1 MLGRRTPRSLTSA
14 VWRPCANRYHV
25 PVDLALFGRRM
36 QNPLPRTGAL
46 LADSIERWNR
56 HDVPTLSAAMAF
68 YVLISIAPLLAVAV
82 GLVGKLLDEASV
94 RAHTLALFETVLD
107 PGTMVLITEILDTPW
122 VSAGDSVGVSI
133 AAVTLV
139 ITSTAGFNQ
148 LRTSLNRIFESPLSE
163 LGTVASVV
171 RGRVLSFVVVLAFGL
186 AILGSLILQA
196 VLSAFGRLL
205 ESHLPVGL
213 SVIRGVWVLLLLVM
227 LIAVFAFLLRFL
239 PDRKLP
245 WRSLMVGASATSVLF
260 LAGELAISEYLAR
273 AGLASAFGV
282 AGSTVVLAVWVY
294 YSTMV
299 FFWGAELTCVY
310 AERRG

>member
-1 MLGRRTPRSLTSA
+1 
-14 VWRPCANRYHV
+14 
-25 PVDLALFGRRM
+25 
-36 QNPLPRTGAL
+36 
-46 LADSIERWNR
+46 
-56 HDVPTLSAAMAF
+56 MAF
-68 YVLISIAPLLAVAV
+68 YVLVSIAPLLAIAV
-82 GLVGKLLDEASV
+82 GLLGKLLDEASV
-94 RAHTLALFETVLD
+94 RSHMLGLFETVLD
-107 PGTMVLITEILDTPW
+107 PSAMVLITEILDTPW

-139 ITSTAGFNQ
+139 ITSTAGFNH
-148 LRTSLNRIFESPLSE
+148 LRTSLNRIFESPSSE

-171 RGRVLSFVVVLAFGL
+171 RGRVLSFVVVLGFGL
-186 AILGSLILQA
+186 AILASLILQA
-196 VLSAFGRLL
+196 MLSAFGRLL

-213 SVIRGVWVLLLLVM
+213 SVIHGGRVFLLLVM

-260 LAGELAISEYLAR
+260 LAGELAIGEYLAG
-273 AGLASAFGV
+273 AGMASAFGV

-294 YSTMV
+294 YSAMV

-310 AERRG
+310 AERE

>member
-1 MLGRRTPRSLTSA
+1 
-14 VWRPCANRYHV
+14 
-25 PVDLALFGRRM
+25 M
-36 QNPLPRTGAL
+36 QNPFPRTL
-46 LADSIERWNR
+46 SLVADSIERWNR

-68 YVLISIAPLLAVAV
+68 YVLVSIAPLLAIAV
-82 GLVGKLLDEASV
+82 GLLGQVLDEGNV
-94 RAHTLALFETVLD
+94 RAHVLGLFDTVLD
-107 PGTMVLITEILDTPW
+107 PATMLLITEILDTSW
-122 VSAGDSVGVSI
+122 VSASDWLGVSI

-139 ITSTAGFNQ
+139 VTSTAGFNH
-148 LRTSLNRIFESPLSE
+148 LRASLNRIFESPPPE

-196 VLSAFGRLL
+196 VLAGFGRLL
-205 ESHLPVGL
+205 ESRLPVNL
-213 SVIRGVWVLLLLVM
+213 FVIHGGRVLLLLVM
-227 LIAVFAFLLRFL
+227 VTALFAFLLRFL

-245 WRSLMVGASATSVLF
+245 WRSLVVGSSVTSVLF
-260 LAGELAISEYLAR
+260 LVGELAIGEYLAR

-282 AGSTVVLAVWVY
+282 AGSAVVLAVWVY
-294 YSTMV
+294 YSAMV

>member
-1 MLGRRTPRSLTSA
+1 
-14 VWRPCANRYHV
+14 
-25 PVDLALFGRRM
+25 M
-36 QNPLPRTGAL
+36 QNPFPRTL
-46 LADSIERWNR
+46 SLVADSIERWNR

-68 YVLISIAPLLAVAV
+68 YVLVSIAPLLAIAV
-82 GLVGKLLDEASV
+82 GLLGRILDEGSV
-94 RAHTLALFETVLD
+94 RAHVLGLFDTVLD
-107 PGTMVLITEILDTPW
+107 PTTMLLITEILDTTW
-122 VSAGDSVGVSI
+122 VTSSGWLGVSI

-139 ITSTAGFNQ
+139 VTSTAGFNH
-148 LRTSLNRIFESPLSE
+148 LRASLNRIFESPPPE

-196 VLSAFGRLL
+196 VLSAFGRVL
-205 ESHLPVGL
+205 ESHLPFGL
-213 SVIRGVWVLLLLVM
+213 SIIHGGRVLLLLLM
-227 LIAVFAFLLRFL
+227 LMTLFAFLLRFL

-245 WRSLMVGASATSVLF
+245 WRSLVVGASATSVLF
-260 LAGELAISEYLAR
+260 LFGELAIGEYLAR

-294 YSTMV
+294 YSAMV

-310 AERRG
+310 AERLG